1 MTNSLAYKQFLKQK
15 LYSFWMMESKTITKQ
30 LTEFNKIL
38 NNLKNIE
45 VNIEDE
51 DKRMLHIFIVNL
63 K

>member
-1 MTNSLAYKQFLKQK
+1 MTNSLAYRQFLKQK
-15 LYSFWMMESKTITKQ
+15 LYSFWMMESETITKQ